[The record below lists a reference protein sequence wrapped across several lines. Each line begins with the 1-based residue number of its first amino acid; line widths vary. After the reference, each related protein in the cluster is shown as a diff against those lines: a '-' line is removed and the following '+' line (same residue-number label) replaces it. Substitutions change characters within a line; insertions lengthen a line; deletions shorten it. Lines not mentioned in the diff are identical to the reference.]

1 MVADACWQELCR
13 FDDLML
19 ARAVATSIAAME
31 FDVCLC
37 AAGDPHAAGDDD
49 GRVDDGADPLRPPYV
64 VQVSPGSWHQLA
76 AVLDEIIDE
85 QQEFDRQVA
94 QHQATSRRAHIVAV
108 ISLAGVGE
116 LILHLAG
123 HDW

>member
-37 AAGDPHAAGDDD
+37 AAGDPDDDEDDD
-49 GRVDDGADPLRPPYV
+49 GRVDGGADPLRPPYV
-64 VQVSPGSWHQLA
+64 VQVSPGTWHELA
-76 AVLDEIIDE
+76 AVLEEIIDE

-94 QHQATSRRAHIVAV
+94 QRPSTSRRVHVVVAV

-116 LILHLAG
+116 LILHLA
-123 HDW
+123 